1 MYGVRRFLHDSCRN
15 NQLASQKEITVN
27 RLVKYSKADWIRD
40 GIDMGVII
48 RHEDTPELFAKKIAS
63 SQSTFVNLCDKHQID
78 PDELLENHRRRLILA
93 NTKTAKAILRRRGV
107 KIGQDEAQTLVE
119 AALILE
125 KTAFIGSLRNII
137 PNLGA
142 FNLGRVL
149 KWGTGLGLLSG
160 IIYYLGKAGFLG
172 KPKEVSPEMLEKARA
187 AGVSNPEK
195 VMPWAASIS
204 NDPAKQNAIKKM
216 QEVMCKKSGR
226 CADQGTMN
234 KLMNLLKNEKGEISG
249 WASAGAAAGTIP
261 LAAGLVGGVGKA
273 VSDLVKG
280 PKNA

>member
-1 MYGVRRFLHDSCRN
+1 
-15 NQLASQKEITVN
+15 
-27 RLVKYSKADWIRD
+27 LVKYSKADWIRD

-119 AALILE
+119 AAMILE

-261 LAAGLVGGVGKA
+261 LAAGLVGGVGKT